1 MVVRLSI
8 LPNAKVVWQELLYNE
23 FMKHNTLSQVTT
35 NPTNSQIL
43 KSIMRVKGD
52 FFDKGSFIIDDNLNK
67 WKPLCYPSTTPK
79 TSS

>member
-67 WKPLCYPSTTPK
+67 
-79 TSS
+79 